1 MNCLINKYEAHG
13 WMITVYQ
20 HDYSYGKS
28 KIPKHEAD
36 RKKESINRVER
47 RERVQL
53 QSIETEKERE
63 GRERKKR
70 IGERVYKERSKR
82 KEREGKERAEKE
94 RVERE
99 KREQAERGHRE
110 GEEERQ

>member
-1 MNCLINKYEAHG
+1 MYEAHG

-53 QSIETEKERE
+53 QSIKQRKRGQRKDKEL
-63 GRERKKR
+63 R
-70 IGERVYKERSKR
+70 IGE
-82 KEREGKERAEKE
+82 
-94 RVERE
+94 
-99 KREQAERGHRE
+99 QPERGYRE
-110 GEEERQ
+110 GEEGRQ

>member
-1 MNCLINKYEAHG
+1 MNCLTNKYEAHG

-53 QSIETEKERE
+53 
-63 GRERKKR
+63 
-70 IGERVYKERSKR
+70 
-82 KEREGKERAEKE
+82 
-94 RVERE
+94 
-99 KREQAERGHRE
+99 
-110 GEEERQ
+110 

>member
-1 MNCLINKYEAHG
+1 MRIDWREYKEQSKRVGKQRESKERERAERVSKVFLCFFTWLLYLLSNAMNCLTNMYEAHG

-47 RERVQL
+47 RVRVQL
-53 QSIETEKERE
+53 
-63 GRERKKR
+63 
-70 IGERVYKERSKR
+70 
-82 KEREGKERAEKE
+82 
-94 RVERE
+94 
-99 KREQAERGHRE
+99 
-110 GEEERQ
+110 

>member
-1 MNCLINKYEAHG
+1 MNCQTNKYEAHG

-36 RKKESINRVER
+36 RKKESINRVES

-53 QSIETEKERE
+53 
-63 GRERKKR
+63 
-70 IGERVYKERSKR
+70 
-82 KEREGKERAEKE
+82 
-94 RVERE
+94 
-99 KREQAERGHRE
+99 
-110 GEEERQ
+110 

>member
-1 MNCLINKYEAHG
+1 MTCDHNLTTSFGPSSKVIPIFLCFFTRLLYLLSNAMNCQTDKYEAHG

-36 RKKESINRVER
+36 RKKESINRVES

-53 QSIETEKERE
+53 
-63 GRERKKR
+63 
-70 IGERVYKERSKR
+70 
-82 KEREGKERAEKE
+82 
-94 RVERE
+94 
-99 KREQAERGHRE
+99 
-110 GEEERQ
+110 